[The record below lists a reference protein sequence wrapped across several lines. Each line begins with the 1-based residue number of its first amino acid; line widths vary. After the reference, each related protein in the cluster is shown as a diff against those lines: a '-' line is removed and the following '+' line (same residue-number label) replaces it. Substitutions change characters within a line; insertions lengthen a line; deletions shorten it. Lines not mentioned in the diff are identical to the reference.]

1 MGKSNFILISK
12 TFQISPLFTLILK
25 ANHFAI

>member
-12 TFQISPLFTLILK
+12 IFQISPLFTFILK
-25 ANHFAI
+25 GIDFVF